1 MNLASQKKVRECVA
15 CGLCKCILKFSASR
29 LPTEKTQ
36 MFSYDFCE
44 AFQNDFFLGAGGA
57 VITGKNNEKSGL
69 VIIKN
74 GII

>member
-1 MNLASQKKVRECVA
+1 MNLTSQKKVRECVA
-15 CGLCKCILKFSASR
+15 WGLCKCILKFSASR
-29 LPTEKTQ
+29 LPIEKTQ

-44 AFQNDFFLGAGGA
+44 DFQNDFFGGA